1 MQAQCNR
8 MKMDRAEFTDELC
21 RRLSEMLGPE
31 YCTELSQVRKNNG
44 VLKEVLHVRR
54 EDSECVPCFYMDE
67 LYLSYLRGESEPAL
81 AEHLANIVREECEK
95 VKKSV
100 EQYLN
105 KELIMDRLFLRL
117 VNLEKNKEFLESAV
131 YTIFYDLAA
140 VFYVLTEENDEG
152 VKSFRMPK
160 KVWDTLELGT
170 AAEYFPRILENTER
184 LFPAEVFR
192 MDEMLHVLSNRRKI
206 NGAAAILYPGV
217 LKRLSDT
224 FPGDFY
230 IIPSSVHEVLLL
242 EKSEECEAKQLNS
255 IVCEVNEKQ
264 VLPEEVLSDHVYY
277 YSKSKDCIFSMTD

>member
-8 MKMDRAEFTDELC
+8 MKKDRAEFTDELC
-21 RRLSEMLGPE
+21 RRLSEMLGSE
-31 YCTELSQVRKNNG
+31 YCTEMSQVRKNNG

-117 VNLEKNKEFLESAV
+117 VNLEKNKDFLESAV

-192 MDEMLHVLSNRRKI
+192 MDERLHVLSNRRKI

-242 EKSEECEAKQLNS
+242 EKSEECDAKQLNS